1 MNAGPEDLS
10 AMIYM
15 PHRLTTLQNP
25 HKLLLSFFICACSEH
40 FFNDESPKVVLMQYI
55 NMTVSHTYPPG
66 PITTNP
72 SKPTSGKVKKLI
84 SFPSSS
90 LFCSCDSCALI
101 WLVCRIVIMIYHTN
115 MAWLFGVVLE
125 KGNSVLSNF
134 VDLTSVLW
142 NQLNTAKY
150 CCIKQMGSHN
160 WYLFKRTKE
169 KTA

>member
-72 SKPTSGKVKKLI
+72 SKLTSGKVKKLI
-84 SFPSSS
+84 SLPSSS

-125 KGNSVLSNF
+125 KGTLFLATLS
-134 VDLTSVLW
+134 LW
-142 NQLNTAKY
+142 ILYCGTNQTMLN
-150 CCIKQMGSHN
+150 IKSHSKI
-160 WYLFKRTKE
+160 LLHITDE
-169 KTA
+169 KS